1 MPDIVSTR
9 SLNVML
15 LLLLL
20 YSWSSEEPQ
29 WTAIIDQLLD
39 QCPDLLYITD
49 RLGATALDY
58 IPLRHHEAACRY
70 LDQRGAEKLRARD
83 LPTTTTRNSASSS
96 LATADTKQ
104 GAHAVI
110 MG

>member
-1 MPDIVSTR
+1 MICYID
-9 SLNVML
+9 
-15 LLLLL
+15 
-20 YSWSSEEPQ
+20 SWSSEEPQ
-29 WTAIIDQLLD
+29 WTTIIDKLLD

-70 LDQRGAEKLRARD
+70 LDQRGAEKLRARE
-83 LPTTTTRNSASSS
+83 LPGRYAV
-96 LATADTKQ
+96 ATADSS
-104 GAHAVI
+104 GGHAVI